1 MKAVVTAV
9 PINDDR
15 TMARPRSISKRR
27 TRRSSVLSRVFCYI
41 VLLAAAGFFVLPL
54 GWMLLSAVK
63 TQPEVLAIPI
73 RWLPSRWHWSN
84 FGHALFDER
93 FAGETFARFLLNST
107 IVATATALACVL
119 LSIMVGY
126 GFAKFRFRGRDAL
139 LWVVLGSTLLPFS
152 SVVIPLFIIV
162 QRLGQLD
169 SLVGLTLPFLLTGAS
184 IFISR
189 QFIRGIPDDYIEAAR
204 IDGASET
211 WVFLHIVLPLSR
223 SAIST
228 VAVIAF
234 LASWNQFLWPLV
246 ISSSQSNFTAP
257 LGLSLLGVGSSFQTD
272 YQIWMASATLAMI
285 PPLVF
290 FLILERPYLRGLEM
304 MSGVK

>member
-1 MKAVVTAV
+1 MNAVATTV
-9 PINDDR
+9 PTNNGP
-15 TMARPRSISKRR
+15 TMAPRRSISKHR
-27 TRRSSVLSRVFCYI
+27 TRRSSVLFRVFCYT
-41 VLLAAAGFFVLPL
+41 VLLAAAGFFLLPL
-54 GWMLLSAVK
+54 VWMLLAAVK

-93 FAGETFARFLLNST
+93 FAGETFARFLLNSM
-107 IVATATALACVL
+107 IVATVTALACVL

-126 GFAKFRFRGRDAL
+126 GFAKFRFRGREGL
-139 LWVVLGSTLLPFS
+139 LWVLLGSTLLPFS

-169 SLVGLTLPFLLTGAS
+169 SLGGLTLPFLVTGQA
-184 IFISR
+184 IFLSR
-189 QFIRGIPDDYIEAAR
+189 QFIRGIPDDYLEAAR

-211 WVFLHIVLPLSR
+211 WVFLHIVLPLSG

-228 VAVIAF
+228 VAVISF